1 MAYCKNCGAYIP
13 DGQSVCVA
21 CGFDETASAAGAAAA
36 AGAAYSAS
44 NSELRDQLEQHRRE
58 QKEKSERWAEQEYAR
73 RQQQESNRQWARE
86 EYARRQAQQQEEQ
99 RRQAEERQKM
109 QEERRKLEEERRKME
124 EERRR
129 EEDRRRAAASTV
141 YRSMGSSTD
150 QGASKILGALSY
162 LSFLWV
168 LPYIFAPNDYFSKF
182 HARQGLKLFVFSILA
197 DILAGLTGG
206 LGWIISLF
214 RFYLIYKGM
223 SAALSGRDEPL
234 PYIGTI
240 GDK

>member
-21 CGFDETASAAGAAAA
+21 GGLAETAPAAGAAAA

-99 RRQAEERQKM
+99 RRQAEERRKM

-162 LSFLWV
+162 ISPLFL
-168 LPYIFAPNDYFSKF
+168 LPFIFTPNDYLAKY
-182 HARQGLKLFVFSILA
+182 HAKQGLRLCVFKILSDMVA
-197 DILAGLTGG
+197 AITGF
-206 LGWIISLF
+206 GWLLVLF
-214 RFYLIYKGM
+214 RFYFIYKGM
-223 SAALSGRDEPL
+223 SAALNGREEPL